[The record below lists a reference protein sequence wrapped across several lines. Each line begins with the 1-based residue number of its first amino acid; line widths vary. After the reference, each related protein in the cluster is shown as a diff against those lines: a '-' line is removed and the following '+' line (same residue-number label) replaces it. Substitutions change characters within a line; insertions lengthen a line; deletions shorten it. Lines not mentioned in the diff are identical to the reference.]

1 MRAKEFINEEVNTD
15 ILDNRFKHQVEIGGY
30 RYVAET
36 KDNPHYGVVFQIT
49 VFDGTERIASTSFR
63 VEDDSL
69 VSGFT
74 VVHPKHRGQNIAT
87 NMYAYA
93 RMLGNTIEPSSL
105 QLDGGEKMWR
115 SWNRLGQSKHILP
128 KGYKKNKE
136 IDDWYKKHQI
146 TVT

>member
-1 MRAKEFINEEVNTD
+1 MRANEFITEEVNPD
-15 ILDNRFKHQVEIGGY
+15 ILDNRFKHQTEIDDY

-36 KDNPHYGVVFQIT
+36 NDNPYFGVVFQIT
-49 VFDGTERIASTSFR
+49 VFDGTDRIASVSFR

-74 VVHPKHRGQNIAT
+74 VVHPKYRGQNIAT

-93 RMLGNTIEPSSL
+93 RMLGNTIKPSST
-105 QLDGGEKMWR
+105 QLDDGEKMWR
-115 SWNRLGQSKHILP
+115 SWNRSGQSKHILP
-128 KGYKKNKE
+128 KGYKKNK
-136 IDDWYKKHQI
+136 DTDWYKKHQI

>member
-1 MRAKEFINEEVNTD
+1 MRAKEFINEKVNAD
-15 ILDNRFKHQVEIGGY
+15 ILDNRFKHQVKIGEY

-36 KDNPHYGVVFQIT
+36 KNNPHYGIVFQIN
-49 VFDGTERIASTSFR
+49 VFDGTERIASTSFT
-63 VEDDSL
+63 VENDSL

-74 VVHPKHRGQNIAT
+74 VVHAKYRGKNIAT

-93 RMLGNTIEPSSL
+93 RMLGNTIEPSAN
-105 QLDGGEKMWR
+105 QLDDGEKMWR
-115 SWNRLGQSKHILP
+115 SWNRSGQSKHILP

-136 IDDWYKKHQI
+136 TDWYKKHQI